1 MQPVFVKKTQQMEQI
16 KIFLQLQKQDYSH
29 FVQKTPDNTDKIL
42 NAQIQALS
50 PMKHTRPLLLI

>member
-1 MQPVFVKKTQQMEQI
+1 MEQI